1 MKNNFLFK
9 LEEQAYEAA
18 GELLM
23 DRHEP
28 PMAEMVEAGEKYFP
42 LEFTAEAIL
51 SAGRAASF
59 IERDGADMIVNVSPF
74 TCMPGTITGAIFR
87 QMSSQRGIPIVNMY
101 YDGTVGINEKI
112 TTFLRNLKKASPSP
126 VP

>member
-1 MKNNFLFK
+1 
-9 LEEQAYEAA
+9 
-18 GELLM
+18 
-23 DRHEP
+23 
-28 PMAEMVEAGEKYFP
+28 MAKMVEEGEKYFP
-42 LEFTAEAIL
+42 VEFNAEAIL
-51 SAGRAASF
+51 SAGRASLF

-112 TTFLRNLKKASPSP
+112 TTFLRNLKKSSPSP
-126 VP
+126 LP